1 MRLHRHRL
9 ATAVV
14 AALMASAAT
23 WLAGPQLAQAL
34 FSATATGGPQTLA
47 SSTLAP
53 ATGLSASQLECHKSK
68 SPEVALKWSASG
80 SEYVSSYAVERAAAK
95 SGPFT
100 TLATVQATQR
110 SYTDGA
116 SLGYSTTYYYR
127 VSAVLDS
134 WTAPSATASVTTS
147 SKSCQ

>member
-1 MRLHRHRL
+1 MALHQHRFVIVL
-9 ATAVV
+9 
-14 AALMASAAT
+14 AALAACAAT

-53 ATGLSASQLECHKSK
+53 ATGLSASQLECHKSR
-68 SPEVALKWSASG
+68 SPEVALKWSASS
-80 SEYVSSYAVERAAAK
+80 SEYATSYAVERATAK

-100 TLATVQATQR
+100 TLATVAVTQR

-127 VSAVLDS
+127 VSAVFQS
-134 WTAPSATASVTTS
+134 WSSPSAIASATTP
-147 SKSCQ
+147 SKTCQ